1 MSRDPNHLAH
11 LNSLND
17 AEPEARTNDHAAE
30 EEDLS
35 IFQNTNFY
43 DFDIGRSTNIATTVD
58 ELLMQQEMQI
68 QYPGKSATATTQSSL
83 DITHAS
89 FQNGHAPYSH
99 ASASSSYHDLTQTT
113 GASTAPAP
121 APAPAP
127 PITEQGPQLYPF
139 DFSELQEFSLAGE
152 LPPVSNTRHFYPV
165 PQPSHHYFTPG
176 PNDLHHVAPRQHR
189 LHEDL
194 HPEDDVEPAV
204 ASRQAAANRH
214 ESSSDSL
221 DEVKADSED
230 SGGVGIARQIADEDK
245 RRRNTAASARFRI
258 KKKLREQ
265 EMERNTR
272 QMQARI
278 DELESKLKQLEMENR
293 WLKNLVVERNE
304 KRDVSEIEKLRTQ
317 ILGKSKE

>member
-1 MSRDPNHLAH
+1 MSRDLNHLAH
-11 LNSLND
+11 LNAIND
-17 AEPEARTNDHAAE
+17 AESEVLATTHEGA

-43 DFDIGRSTNIATTVD
+43 DFDIGRSTDIATTVD

-68 QYPGKSATATTQSSL
+68 QYPGKSAAAQEHIDHHGSNTLSN
-83 DITHAS
+83 AS
-89 FQNGHAPYSH
+89 GFGIH
-99 ASASSSYHDLTQTT
+99 ASASSSYQDLTRLREPTAGSDQVAHVGPQTT
-113 GASTAPAP
+113 AP
-121 APAPAP
+121 
-127 PITEQGPQLYPF
+127 YPF

-165 PQPSHHYFTPG
+165 SGAGQHYFTPG
-176 PNDLHHVAPRQHR
+176 PTDLHHVAPRQHR

-194 HPEDDVEPAV
+194 HNHTAPAEHAEPAKPKTR
-204 ASRQAAANRH
+204 SP
-214 ESSSDSL
+214 SDST
-221 DEVKADSED
+221 DEAKGGSDE
-230 SGGVGIARQIADEDK
+230 SGTTEIARQIADEDK

-278 DELESKLKQLEMENR
+278 EELENKLKQLEMENR

-304 KRDVSEIEKLRTQ
+304 KRDVSEIEKLRNKV
-317 ILGKSKE
+317 LGSETKET